1 MKIKITLISA
11 SHHSGLA
18 KIFRNLI
25 TPLARC
31 SHLVTPI
38 RHIPLDPWTPE
49 PQDGGPIPGLPPPID
64 LHMCRITRVM
74 TVTML
79 PITKD

>member
-11 SHHSGLA
+11 SHHSRLA
-18 KIFRNLI
+18 KIFRNL
-25 TPLARC
+25 
-31 SHLVTPI
+31 VTPI
-38 RHIPLDPWTPE
+38 STVRHIPLDPWTPE
-49 PQDGGPIPGLPPPID
+49 PQDGGPIPGLPPLID
-64 LHMCRITRVM
+64 LHMCRIIRVM